1 MSLVGTLAKLAIG
14 VVAAKGVGYMLGQKG
29 KDGAATPGGGA
40 QTSMNDMLGSLLG
53 GSAGPNAPAA
63 PSPDNQGSVGQ
74 YGGSGRASA
83 PDPGSSGTQP
93 SLGDM
98 IGSILG
104 AGAGGTTAPQRGGP
118 AGASAAQPGLQD
130 ILGSILGSSAG
141 GPGLPNGLGGLLEQL
156 AGAST
161 GAARPGAGPAS
172 GGTGLDAIIGGLAS
186 ALGGAAA
193 GSGGAKAEPAGT
205 GGSFGDVLNQ
215 SLQNAGEP
223 NVAPKPQQEAAAGLM
238 LKAMLQAAKCD
249 GELDDGERQKIM
261 EALGDASPQD
271 IDFVNRELAAPV
283 DVAGLVKQVPKGL
296 EQQVYTVSV
305 LGIDLDSQAEAEYLA
320 SLGQALGLQPAQM
333 NALHAKLSVPA
344 LFG

>member
-1 MSLVGTLAKLAIG
+1 M
-14 VVAAKGVGYMLGQKG
+14 
-29 KDGAATPGGGA
+29 
-40 QTSMNDMLGSLLG
+40 
-53 GSAGPNAPAA
+53 
-63 PSPDNQGSVGQ
+63 
-74 YGGSGRASA
+74 
-83 PDPGSSGTQP
+83 
-93 SLGDM
+93 
-98 IGSILG
+98 
-104 AGAGGTTAPQRGGP
+104 
-118 AGASAAQPGLQD
+118 
-130 ILGSILGSSAG
+130 
-141 GPGLPNGLGGLLEQL
+141 PNGLGGLLEQL

-193 GSGGAKAEPAGT
+193 GFGGAKAEPAGT

-249 GELDDGERQKIM
+249 GELDDGERQKILG
-261 EALGDASPQD
+261 ALGDASPQD
-271 IDFVNRELAAPV
+271 MDFVNRELAAPV

-305 LGIDLDSQAEAEYLA
+305 LGIDLDSQAEAKYLA